1 MSLEWTPEAIKAE
14 IDYRHQSMLANA
26 EHVREVRRT
35 TPRKASWWTRLANRG
50 VPKIPEQRKVQGNA
64 A

>member
-14 IDYRHQSMLANA
+14 IDYRRGSMLANA

-35 TPRKASWWTRLANRG
+35 TPRKASWWTRLVSRG
-50 VPKIPEQRKVQGNA
+50 APKIPEQRKVQGSA

>member
-14 IDYRHQSMLANA
+14 IDYRHGTMVADA

-35 TPRKASWWTRLANRG
+35 TPRKPSWWARWGNRDALR
-50 VPKIPEQRKVQGNA
+50 IPEQRKVQGNPA
-64 A
+64 